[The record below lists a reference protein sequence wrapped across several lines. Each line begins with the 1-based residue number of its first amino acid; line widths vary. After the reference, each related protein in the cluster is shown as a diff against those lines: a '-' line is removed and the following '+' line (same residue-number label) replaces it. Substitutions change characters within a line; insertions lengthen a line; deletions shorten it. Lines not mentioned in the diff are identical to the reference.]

1 MFCEMQVMVFFDTLS
16 LKKAEKICI
25 NQTLDGFRE
34 GLKMPDR
41 SIDPV
46 SKFSLICDLLKKIGL
61 LITTSSCRAEE
72 KRISPK
78 IKTIAPGQDCE

>member
-61 LITTSSCRAEE
+61 LILRLLRVVRRRDASHPKS
-72 KRISPK
+72 KR
-78 IKTIAPGQDCE
+78 